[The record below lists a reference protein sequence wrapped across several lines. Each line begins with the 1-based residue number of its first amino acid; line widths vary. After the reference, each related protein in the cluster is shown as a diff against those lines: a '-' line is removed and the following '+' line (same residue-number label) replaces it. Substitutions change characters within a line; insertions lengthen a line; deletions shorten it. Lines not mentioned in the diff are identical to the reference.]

1 RFGFLVGQDHGKGQ
15 TRMII
20 DGDMQCFP
28 AGELRASATSS
39 VAAHDDLLKTGH
51 AFDVEV
57 QQVTGR
63 GVFITHRGRSWMQ
76 IAPATQ
82 PGAPQDTAYGGGAQS
97 RGLGNLVTRTMLP
110 AQFEDG
116 GSEGGRRTGRAMPR
130 TRGAVQQASRT
141 LDAISADP
149 FGDRFRS
156 DVEAG
161 RGPLQRHPSHHLLH
175 QRFST
180 TQSKSGILV
189 NVHSTSPRSGLLSTI
204 SFSGS
209 RRMDTL
215 LKDHSY
221 PVDPWLDGGRP
232 TKACGGKAS
241 GPQTGPELQVFE
253 GRRPRCPCQATH
265 RESGGQAR
273 TP

>member
-1 RFGFLVGQDHGKGQ
+1 
-15 TRMII
+15 MII

-110 AQFEDG
+110 AQCEDG
-116 GSEGGRRTGRAMPR
+116 VSEGGRRTARAMPR
-130 TRGAVQQASRT
+130 TRGAVQQASRA
-141 LDAISADP
+141 LDAIAADP

-209 RRMDTL
+209 GRMDNL
-215 LKDHSY
+215 LKDHRY
-221 PVDPWLDGGRP
+221 PH
-232 TKACGGKAS
+232 
-241 GPQTGPELQVFE
+241 
-253 GRRPRCPCQATH
+253 PRCFQKRGCKRLKTK
-265 RESGGQAR
+265 GGSRKKRAKRRQEVERKGVERLPVCRLKVGMRTAR
-273 TP
+273 TRRNVEEDKDAPERQALN